1 MEIFGFITGILY
13 LILEIKQNKYMWVVN
28 LLSAIAYAVVFA
40 QSSLYAAMA
49 LQIYY
54 VLLSFYGFWQWQR
67 DKKRISLS
75 FPTDDSVVK
84 SYKVSTV
91 REATQVV
98 KAEVSTVR
106 EANGEGNA
114 EVDAVGQKAGDG
126 IVYRKLSGRVLVA
139 SGAAFGLMF
148 VCLLTFLRNMT
159 GDPMPVADAFC
170 TSLSIVAMVWLSK
183 SFIHQWLLWILI
195 DAVYV
200 GLFIYQGLYP
210 TALLYF
216 IYTLSAVYGYF
227 HWKRSG
233 VLLSAF

>member
-1 MEIFGFITGILY
+1 MEIFGFVTGLLY
-13 LILEIKQNKYMWVVN
+13 LILEIKQNKYMWAVN
-28 LLSAIAYAVVFA
+28 LLSAVAYAIVFA

-49 LQIYY
+49 LHIYY
-54 VLLSFYGFWQWQR
+54 VLLSFYGFWQWQK
-67 DKKRISLS
+67 DKRKISS
-75 FPTDDSVVK
+75 SIPTDDSLTLFK
-84 SYKVSTV
+84 T
-91 REATQVV
+91 ATGAADDCVE
-98 KAEVSTVR
+98 KES
-106 EANGEGNA
+106 NGES
-114 EVDAVGQKAGDG
+114 DG
-126 IVYRKLSGRVLVA
+126 IVYRRLSGRILA
-139 SGAAFGLMF
+139 WSGVAFGLMF
-148 VCLLTFLRNMT
+148 VCMLTFLRNMT

-183 SFIHQWLLWILI
+183 SFIQQWILWIII

-233 VLLSAF
+233 VFLSSF